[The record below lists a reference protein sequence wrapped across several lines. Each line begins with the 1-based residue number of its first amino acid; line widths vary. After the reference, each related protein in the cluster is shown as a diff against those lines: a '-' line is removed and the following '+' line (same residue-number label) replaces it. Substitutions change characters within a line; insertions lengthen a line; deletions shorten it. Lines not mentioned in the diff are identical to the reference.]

1 MKKQLY
7 NKRSALVFKQF
18 NRKSYSL
25 FAALGKEVV
34 IGVLSVATLSHAKA
48 DGISARPK
56 AASDSIRF
64 EEQRID
70 EVQVMG
76 SRAPLTASQSARIV
90 GIISRDDIQRAGA
103 QTINDILKLS
113 TGVDVRQ
120 RGGFG
125 VQTDIS
131 INGGTF
137 DQIAILLN
145 GVPLSSPQT
154 GHTAA
159 DFPVSLLDV
168 ERVEVLEG
176 ASARLLG
183 SAAFSGAI
191 NIVTRTDHMRSVQA
205 AGEGGSF
212 GTFGG
217 DVAVA
222 SGRLGNKAMSL
233 TSRHQLSAG
242 YVQSDGGTDN
252 ADFRKRRA
260 FYQGTLSASGV
271 DFDWQ
276 AGITSQDFGAN
287 TFYSAKFPNQYEE
300 TRRYIGSV
308 GATIKPLEAH
318 GSRHVSQM
326 ELRPMVYG
334 HRDYDHFQLIK
345 GATGAKAG
353 ENYHRTDVYGASLN
367 MSFGWVGGKTALGAD
382 IRKERILST
391 AYGDMLA
398 EEDQK
403 HIHGTERTYSKE
415 GKRTNTSLF
424 AEHNV
429 IIGGFTLSAGILAN
443 RNTGL
448 DQDFRFYPG
457 IDLGYRPNSHWKL
470 HVSWNKALRV
480 PTYTDLY
487 TSNKAQQGDLNLKP
501 ERNSAFKAGARF
513 RTRGLEAVA
522 GAFYSKGTNMIDW
535 VYETETSTQ
544 YHAMNIG
551 KLDNMGFNV
560 EGTLNLSEL
569 VNPNFGMQR
578 SPSRRVPVL
587 LKVGYAYIHQ
597 KHETDQPIY
606 KSLYALEYLR
616 HKFVAELSHPIVS
629 RLWASWSLRWQ
640 QRMNGYHPYAK
651 LDGKLAWDEPG
662 WQLYVKADNITGHR
676 YYDLG
681 GVRQPG
687 LWIMAGGVVKIHF

>member
-1 MKKQLY
+1 MKKQMY

-18 NRKSYSL
+18 NRKGYSL
-25 FAALGKEVV
+25 FAALGKEVL
-34 IGVLSVATLSHAKA
+34 IGVLSVATISHAKA
-48 DGISARPK
+48 EGVSTLPL

-64 EEQRID
+64 EEQRIN

-76 SRAPLTASQSARIV
+76 SRAPLTAQQSARIV
-90 GIISRDDIQRAGA
+90 GVISRGDIQRAGA

-145 GVPLSSPQT
+145 GVPLTSPQT

-176 ASARLLG
+176 ASARIFG

-191 NIVTRTDHMRSVQA
+191 NIVTRADHDRNVQA
-205 AGEGGSF
+205 HTEGGSF

-217 DVAVA
+217 DVAIA
-222 SGRLGNKAMSL
+222 SGSIGNKSKTL
-233 TSRHQLSAG
+233 VSRHQLSAG

-252 ADFRKRRA
+252 SDFRKRRA
-260 FYQGTLSASGV
+260 FYQGILSTGSV
-271 DFDWQ
+271 DLDWQ

-308 GATIKPLEAH
+308 GATVKPLAGH
-318 GSRHVSQM
+318 DSRYLSQL

-334 HRDYDHFQLIK
+334 HRDYDHFQLVK
-345 GATGAKAG
+345 GAVGADAG

-367 MSFGWVGGKTALGAD
+367 VSFGWIAGKTALGAD
-382 IRKERILST
+382 IRKEHILST
-391 AYGDMLA
+391 AYGDILA
-398 EEDQK
+398 EGDQK
-403 HIHGTERTYSKE
+403 RIHGSERTYSHE
-415 GKRTNTSLF
+415 GNRTNTSFF
-424 AEHNV
+424 AEHN
-429 IIGGFTLSAGILAN
+429 IIMGGFTLSAGIMTN

-448 DQDFRFYPG
+448 DHDFRFYPG
-457 IDLGYRPNSHWKL
+457 IDLGYRPNDHWKF
-470 HVSWNKALRV
+470 HASWNKALRV

-487 TSNKAQQGDLNLKP
+487 TSNKAQQGDLGLKP

-560 EGTLNLSEL
+560 EGTFNLSEL
-569 VNPNFGMQR
+569 LNSKSKNQDSKFR
-578 SPSRRVPVL
+578 SVPVL

-597 KHETDQPIY
+597 KHETDQPIH

-616 HKFVAELSHPIVS
+616 HKFVAEFSHPIVS
-629 RLWASWSLRWQ
+629 RLQASWSLRWQ

-651 LDGKLAWDEPG
+651 LDGKIAWNEPT
-662 WQLYVKADNITGHR
+662 WQIYVKADNMTSHR

-687 LWIMAGGVVKIHF
+687 IWIMAGGRIKFRF